1 MEELQRIIDGMD
13 PKKAIAEMAR
23 ALRKLFPLLDEEER
37 TDFVIDLIGESGGDK
52 LSSMVHL

>member
-13 PKKAIAEMAR
+13 PKKAIAEMAK
-23 ALRKLFPLLDEEER
+23 ALRKLFPLLGEDER
-37 TDFVIDLIGESGGDK
+37 TDFVMDLIGESGGDK